1 MAHAASVVDKMNT
14 RHTRGRAWQRF
25 RRALTP
31 YTFLAPTLLLLVV
44 LSLIPIGTVL
54 YYSVL
59 DNVIITPDDPTFV
72 GLENYVQILTSSAFQ
87 QALRNTLVFAS
98 VSVVG
103 HFVLGL
109 SFALLL
115 NSDLVT
121 PFTRAIFRA
130 IYILPWVFTASV
142 IAILWRLL
150 LNPHGPVNFL
160 LLEAGLVEAQI
171 EWLSSRTWALSSVT
185 FINIWAGYPFFM
197 VSFLAGLQGIR
208 AELYEAARIDGAASW
223 QVFRFITLP
232 QLKPIIVSLAL
243 LDFIWTSHQFA
254 LIWMT
259 TGGGPIRA
267 SEMLSTFTYKM
278 AFGQNQFA
286 LASAVATLTLLMTA
300 FVGVFYVRAQRRAS
314 DSL

>member
-1 MAHAASVVDKMNT
+1 MAQVASVADKT
-14 RHTRGRAWQRF
+14 KTHHASGRAWQRF
-25 RRALTP
+25 KRELTP
-31 YTFLAPTLLLLVV
+31 YTFLAPTLLLLLV

-72 GLENYVQILTSSAFQ
+72 GLDNYVQILSSSAFQ
-87 QALRNTLVFAS
+87 QALRNTLIFAS
-98 VSVVG
+98 VSVIG

-121 PFTRAIFRA
+121 PITKAVFRA

-150 LNPHGPVNFL
+150 LNPHGPVNYL
-160 LLEAGLVEAQI
+160 LLEAGLVQSRV
-171 EWLSSRTWALSSVT
+171 EWLSSRAWALQSVT

-208 AELYEAARIDGAASW
+208 AELYEAARIDGAGSW

-232 QLKPIIVSLAL
+232 QLKPIIISLAL
-243 LDFIWTSHQFA
+243 LDFIWTTHQFA

-267 SEMLSTFTYKM
+267 SEMLSTFTYKT
-278 AFGQNQFA
+278 AFGSNQFA

-314 DSL
+314 E